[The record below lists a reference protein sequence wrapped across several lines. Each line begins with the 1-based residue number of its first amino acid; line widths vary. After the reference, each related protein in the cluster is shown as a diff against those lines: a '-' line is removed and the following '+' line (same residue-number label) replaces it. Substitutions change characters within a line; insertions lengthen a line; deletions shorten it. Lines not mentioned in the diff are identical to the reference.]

1 MSKSTR
7 LKKKYTTR
15 VLPVVTYIIY
25 VSNRKIILFEIFL
38 IQNILSAN
46 WNQAHGATAC
56 AIVPLFIYVLSII
69 FGQKQE
75 ECVLTP
81 ELISG
86 AKSWCFHK
94 QIHIYCLEGAPQ
106 KGPRQQ
112 LSRHLPGADAAR
124 CICQNNQKKIRS
136 KNGNDANKIT
146 KIKQINMQNIYN
158 MQP

>member
-1 MSKSTR
+1 M
-7 LKKKYTTR
+7 
-15 VLPVVTYIIY
+15 P
-25 VSNRKIILFEIFL
+25 F
-38 IQNILSAN
+38 
-46 WNQAHGATAC
+46 
-56 AIVPLFIYVLSII
+56 FIYVLSII

-124 CICQNNQKKIRS
+124 CVCQNNQKKIRS
-136 KNGNDANKIT
+136 KNGNDANKIM
-146 KIKQINMQNIYN
+146 KINIFIPLLLFIVVEFCSCTGNDFAVLLDLEYKIYFSHRSSIYLSSIFL
-158 MQP
+158 

>member
-1 MSKSTR
+1 MEQQHVQLCHCS
-7 LKKKYTTR
+7 
-15 VLPVVTYIIY
+15 
-25 VSNRKIILFEIFL
+25 
-38 IQNILSAN
+38 
-46 WNQAHGATAC
+46 
-56 AIVPLFIYVLSII
+56 YVLSII

-112 LSRHLPGADAAR
+112 LSRHLPGADDAR
-124 CICQNNQKKIRS
+124 CVCQNNQKKIREA
-136 KNGNDANKIT
+136 KMEMMQT
-146 KIKQINMQNIYN
+146 K
-158 MQP
+158 